1 MKDNKL
7 IAEYKTP
14 IKTNLNFKYKFST
27 KFNTIMKG
35 YTISERL
42 KMTIGNIENQ
52 QKKGLSDDE
61 DLTLLEYE
69 IEKLKEVLER
79 VQELEKQ
86 NN

>member
-1 MKDNKL
+1 
-7 IAEYKTP
+7 
-14 IKTNLNFKYKFST
+14 
-27 KFNTIMKG
+27 MKG

-42 KMTIGNIENQ
+42 KMTIGNIEYQ
-52 QKKGLSDDE
+52 QKKGLWDDE

>member
-1 MKDNKL
+1 MNDNKL

-14 IKTNLNFKYKFST
+14 IKTNLKYKFST
-27 KFNTIMKG
+27 KFNTIIKG

-42 KMTIGNIENQ
+42 KMTIGNIEYQ

-86 NN
+86 NNF